1 MDYKEL
7 FGEEFYNKLVKCNFI
22 NDIDELLT
30 ADTRSNLVNI
40 DVEDIKSLSKGEI
53 VGTISQIFN
62 NSSEELIINRFSDK
76 EATKC
81 IFNIT
86 SGSDLDLSTVTELI
100 YKLRNVYPNINM
112 IYGTKIDDKYNDKLK
127 VQALLT
133 TKLVVL
139 WKFIQLYF

>member
-40 DVEDIKSLSKGEI
+40 DVKDIKSLSNGEI

-133 TKLVVL
+133 T
-139 WKFIQLYF
+139 

>member
-76 EATKC
+76 EATKF

-133 TKLVVL
+133 T
-139 WKFIQLYF
+139 

>member
-133 TKLVVL
+133 K
-139 WKFIQLYF
+139 

>member
-22 NDIDELLT
+22 NDIVELLT

-133 TKLVVL
+133 T
-139 WKFIQLYF
+139 

>member
-133 TKLVVL
+133 T
-139 WKFIQLYF
+139 